1 MSDTLGGAA
10 AFALASDD
18 GVIVSVTVD
27 AKPPAKPPPPKVA
40 PPPRTHV
47 PGTQPPAHHHP
58 HGPLAS
64 TGLPAIQLLLLAA
77 VVVALGVLLIRVA
90 RPSSEVGN
98 A

>member
-1 MSDTLGGAA
+1 MSDTLGAGTAC
-10 AFALASDD
+10 ALARDD

-27 AKPPAKPPPPKVA
+27 AKPPAQPPPPKAA
-40 PPPRTHV
+40 PPPTHHV
-47 PGTQPPAHHHP
+47 PGTQPPAHHP

-90 RPSSEVGN
+90 RPSTEVGN